1 MDIDTAVLERLM
13 NTYARMTV
21 DTDSYVYLAAVQG
34 LAALADALPGWCIP
48 RLVGLFVAS
57 PSVGADGVPSPA
69 MTETSDGF
77 APVRLSLSQRLKI
90 GEAVVLS
97 ARRCGEVMPKYGHFF
112 VNAFVAAARERTGD
126 GNSMSPGLAMR
137 ETILAASNQK
147 SDDVGRQSGSPT
159 NSNRDMQGKEFH
171 ERNGRDYGG
180 ETVKGG
186 GHEGPTEVSL
196 ESKERYHFR
205 ASCLSNLAEVCQ
217 LLRWSLGRFS
227 QDIVDLAVG
236 VLLMETSSS
245 EEAILARRGA
255 AFLLSRL
262 LRGAG
267 SDVLEVINPPEA
279 STFTDIVLTR
289 LSRIFRRC
297 EKSSEVIQNPVAL
310 VLAYSL
316 SF

>member
-13 NTYARMTV
+13 NTYAMMTV
-21 DTDSYVYLAAVQG
+21 DADSYVYLAAVQG

-57 PSVGADGVPSPA
+57 PSVGADGVPSPV
-69 MTETSDGF
+69 MTTF
-77 APVRLSLSQRLKI
+77 APARLSLSQRLKI

-97 ARRCGEVMPKYGHFF
+97 ARRCGEVMPKYAHFF
-112 VNAFVAAARERTGD
+112 VNAFVTAARERTHEWRGEGD
-126 GNSMSPGLAMR
+126 SASPGPAMR
-137 ETILAASNQK
+137 ETIPAAFNK
-147 SDDVGRQSGSPT
+147 NPNDAGRQLGSPT
-159 NSNRDMQGKEFH
+159 SNNRDMQGKEFG
-171 ERNGRDYGG
+171 ERNGRDSGG

-186 GHEGPTEVSL
+186 GREGLIEGSL

-205 ASCLSNLAEVCQ
+205 ASCLSNLAEVCE

-262 LRGAG
+262 LRGAD
-267 SDVLEVINPPEA
+267 SDVLEVIPPRGFA
-279 STFTDIVLTR
+279 NLWR
-289 LSRIFRRC
+289 
-297 EKSSEVIQNPVAL
+297 
-310 VLAYSL
+310 
-316 SF
+316 

>member
-13 NTYARMTV
+13 NTYASMTV
-21 DTDSYVYLAAVQG
+21 DADSYVYLAAVQG
-34 LAALADALPGWCIP
+34 LAALADALPDWCIP

-57 PSVGADGVPSPA
+57 PSVGANGVPSPA
-69 MTETSDGF
+69 IATREP
-77 APVRLSLSQRLKI
+77 ARLSLSQRMKI

-97 ARRCGEVMPKYGHFF
+97 ARRCGEVMPKYAHFF
-112 VNAFVAAARERTGD
+112 VNAFVTAARERTHEWRGD
-126 GNSMSPGLAMR
+126 DDSVSPGPAMR
-137 ETILAASNQK
+137 DTVSAIFNK
-147 SDDVGRQSGSPT
+147 TPDDVGRHLGSPT
-159 NSNRDMQGKEFH
+159 SNNQDTQGKEFD
-171 ERNGRDYGG
+171 ERNRRDETAKG
-180 ETVKGG
+180 EER
-186 GHEGPTEVSL
+186 EGPTEGSL

-262 LRGAG
+262 LRGAD
-267 SDVLEVINPPEA
+267 SDVLEVIPQ
-279 STFTDIVLTR
+279 
-289 LSRIFRRC
+289 RR
-297 EKSSEVIQNPVAL
+297 
-310 VLAYSL
+310 
-316 SF
+316 